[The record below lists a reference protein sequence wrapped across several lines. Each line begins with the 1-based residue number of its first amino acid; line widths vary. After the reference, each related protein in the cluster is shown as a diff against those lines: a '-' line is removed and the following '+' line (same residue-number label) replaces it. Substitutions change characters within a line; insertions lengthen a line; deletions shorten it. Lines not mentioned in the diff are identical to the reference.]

1 LANVIQHV
9 FVLML
14 ENRSFDHMLGFS
26 GITGKDAVTGGA
38 TAVGG
43 LLLLGGS
50 LRQLARDWQT
60 SSASGIVINQGKN
73 WPPPPPISV
82 RSLFNGFSNS
92 YGGQVYPVTQ
102 PADFVMPVD
111 PGHEFS
117 TDPSNGIPTGV
128 LQQLCG
134 PAAVYP
140 FGGSYPP
147 CDNSGFVASYV
158 LSGGGA
164 NPGEIMKCY
173 SPGQL
178 PVLDQLAQEFVVC
191 DNWHCSMPGPTW
203 PNRFFALGASSG
215 GLDHS
220 PSGLDIAGW
229 ELPGNGFKFPNGSIF
244 DLLNNAGISWQ
255 IYAGDN
261 FPVVGALSGVDIF
274 DINDYSD
281 FAGDVAQAN
290 YQPSYTFIEPN
301 YGDSAFGTFKCGTSQ
316 HPMDD
321 VTRGEVLIK
330 VTYEAIRSS
339 PIWGNSL
346 LIITWDEHGGF
357 YDHVTPPPAVAP
369 GDTMPGSQYNQHG
382 FTFQRYGPRVP
393 AVVISPLIPR
403 NLIDHRLYDHSSIPA
418 TLESLFGL
426 AALTQRDANANN
438 LMPLVSLATA
448 RVDTPPVLVPTLSQ
462 APGCDPVSFERRN
475 AKGTFGA
482 RKLVPIARPRET
494 YDTGNTPGFLFVAL
508 RSDLAVSPPAQRSAI
523 KARFEK
529 IRTRAD
535 AAQYMDEVRVK
546 VSAARSTRKRRK

>member
-26 GITGKDAVTGGA
+26 GITGTDAVTRGA
-38 TAVGG
+38 TSVDG
-43 LLLLGGS
+43 LFLLGGS

-60 SSASGIVINQGKN
+60 NSASGIVINQGKN

-82 RSLFNGFSNS
+82 RALFETSFSNT
-92 YGGQVYPVTQ
+92 YNGQVYPVTQ
-102 PADFVMPVD
+102 PADLVMPVD
-111 PGHEFS
+111 PGHEFP
-117 TDPSNGIPTGV
+117 DV
-128 LQQLCG
+128 VQQLCG
-134 PAAVYP
+134 AGVTYP
-140 FGGSYPP
+140 YGGTYPP
-147 CDNSGFVASYV
+147 RVNSGFVASYV
-158 LSGGGA
+158 QSGGGA

-173 SPGQL
+173 NPGQL
-178 PVLDQLAQEFVVC
+178 PVLNQLAQEFVVC

-220 PSGLDIAGW
+220 PSGLDIVGW

-261 FPVVGALSGVDIF
+261 FPVVGALRGVDIF

-290 YQPSYTFIEPN
+290 YQPAYTFIEPN
-301 YGDSAFGTFKCGTSQ
+301 YGDSALGTFKCGTSQ

-330 VTYEAIRSS
+330 ATYEAIRSS

-357 YDHVTPPPAVAP
+357 YDHVPPPPAVAP
-369 GDTMPGSQYNQHG
+369 GDTMPGSQYNQYG
-382 FTFQRYGPRVP
+382 FTFQQYGPRVS

-403 NLIDHRLYDHSSIPA
+403 NLIDHRLYDHSSVPA

-426 AALTQRDANANN
+426 GSLTQRDANANH
-438 LMPLVSLATA
+438 LMPLVSLNTP
-448 RVDTPPVLVPTLSQ
+448 RVDTPPVLVPTLRQ
-462 APGCDPVSFERRN
+462 AAGCDPVSFGRRK
-475 AKGTFGA
+475 AKGKTGA
-482 RKLVPIARPRET
+482 RKGVPIARPRET

-508 RSDLAVSPPAQRSAI
+508 RSDLALSPPAQRPAI
-523 KARFEK
+523 RARFKK

-535 AAQYMDEVRVK
+535 AAHYMEEVRVK
-546 VSAARSTRKRRK
+546 VNTARSKRRLKK